1 MLGGGGG
8 CKTLVVTL
16 VKSQVRYF
24 VRDEDCIGRS
34 CLDLGPEVKVTLDD
48 KGIDIRCRMRSA
60 CRTLL
65 QKGCPR
71 ELPGYDARIAA
82 KHMLSGISVFHEP
95 VPTRILPV
103 PIPDAAFVERDA
115 TPFIP

>member
-1 MLGGGGG
+1 MI
-8 CKTLVVTL
+8 TLARN
-16 VKSQVRYF
+16 QVRYSI
-24 VRDEDCIGRS
+24 RDEDCIGRS

-48 KGIDIRCRMRSA
+48 KGIDIRCRMRSV

-115 TPFIP
+115 TPYLP

>member
-1 MLGGGGG
+1 M
-8 CKTLVVTL
+8 VTL
-16 VKSQVRYF
+16 VRNQVRYF
-24 VRDEDCIGRS
+24 VKDQDCIGRS

-71 ELPGYDARIAA
+71 ELPGYDARIASR
-82 KHMLSGISVFHEP
+82 HMLSGVSVFHEP
-95 VPTRILPV
+95 IQTRILPV
-103 PIPDAAFVERDA
+103 PCPDATFVNRDA
-115 TPFIP
+115 TIDWGC

>member
-24 VRDEDCIGRS
+24 IRDQDCIGRS
-34 CLDLGPEVKVTLDD
+34 CLELGPEVKAAPE
-48 KGIDIRCRMRSA
+48 IRCKLRSG
-60 CRTLL
+60 CRTML

-71 ELPGYDARIAA
+71 ELPGYDALVAA
-82 KHMLSGISVFHEP
+82 KRMANGVCVAHEP
-95 VPTRILPV
+95 TLTRTRTL
-103 PIPDAAFVERDA
+103 PIPDAAFARRDA
-115 TPFIP
+115 TPYLP